1 MLLEGIPTVGTVHH
15 RSKMP
20 PSVDNGSEHGLLE
33 SQNLG
38 NGSRTLSRLLYFAF
52 ILYSLDGSV
61 IRFLISQ
68 SLFKYF
74 ILLTELRVINVPP
87 E

>member
-1 MLLEGIPTVGTVHH
+1 
-15 RSKMP
+15 MP

-38 NGSRTLSRLLYFAF
+38 NGSRTLSRLLYS
-52 ILYSLDGSV
+52 ILV

-68 SLFKYF
+68 SLLKYF